1 MIGICFSNS
10 FPSMAYPGA
19 TEAVIG
25 NAPFGYAV
33 PSSLGF
39 PLVYDAAM
47 TTSGGK
53 LLQWTREG
61 AAIPQGFAGLD
72 AEGQP
77 TLDPRA
83 VLEGG
88 TSLPIGLH
96 KGAGLALLVEI
107 LTGVLGNGGFLHG
120 SGAEVDPAWRMEAHS
135 QCCIA
140 VDAGHFMAPDELRDR
155 VAAYGRDVKRY
166 PAAAGEEILL
176 PGERAH
182 RTLVECREKGV
193 PLEAEVAAELRA
205 CATRLGVTAPL

>member
-1 MIGICFSNS
+1 
-10 FPSMAYPGA
+10 MAYPGA
-19 TEAVIG
+19 TKAVIG

-33 PSSLGF
+33 PTSLEF

-107 LTGVLGNGGFLHG
+107 LTGVLGGAGFLHG
-120 SGAEVDPAWRMEAHS
+120 RGEGLDPAWTMDAHS

-140 VDAGHFMAPDELRDR
+140 VDAGHFMTPEDLRDR
-155 VAAYGRDVKRY
+155 VAAYGRDVKRF
-166 PAAAGEEILL
+166 PAAADGEILL

-182 RTLVECREKGV
+182 RTLVECRENGV
-193 PLEAEVAAELRA
+193 PLEPEVAADLRA
-205 CATRLGVTAPL
+205 CAARLGVTAPF